1 MLLRF
6 TILFAGASAL
16 WAAPVPPFTLKTVDR
31 APVNRA
37 IARVS
42 RPTEFWMG
50 PISEAERAPKMLKP
64 GVMRAG
70 VHRVGG
76 DEFLSRGQ
84 WSELPDGRA
93 VFQAALRSPGATGLR
108 LEFVNFADGAGRVWL
123 YPGDETHPTRPIGPY
138 EGGEDTWS
146 GLVEGESVV
155 LEFEA
160 AAGAPRMLP
169 FQLGRISHISANVG
183 TSAAPRAAALSC
195 NLDVTCYPEWA
206 DKAKGVARY
215 LFETSGG
222 GALCSGSL
230 INTRNNSGIPYFLT
244 ADHCISNEAEARSVQ
259 AFWFYQSSV
268 CNGAPRSLRD
278 VPTTSGAAYMAGGS
292 MEQGDFTLLRLTGTL
307 PNGVTFAGWVPEEL
321 PIGANVTG
329 IHHPTGDYKRVSFG
343 NRRTPALVRGWPE
356 PKFYTINWRQGVTEG
371 GSSGSPLFNDD
382 GLLVGTLTGGEKSPE
397 GKDKCDV
404 TPALSW
410 YGRFSTAFP
419 TLQGF
424 LEERTLGPTPTPP
437 PTGGGTTG
445 TLLASSVAA
454 NFTVGPVAGASLLPG
469 IYRVDVPQGAT
480 RLEIRLRTT
489 TPNVDIDL
497 FARAGSAPII
507 TEGRVTS
514 DFSAATDSGDETIVI
529 TPTSSPALRPG
540 TYFIAMALFT
550 TGVEARGTLTAIA
563 TGGGSTTPPPTTST
577 TVALTSGVAR
587 AITLEPTT
595 VGTLL
600 TGSNAYRIEVPQG
613 ATRLEIRL
621 ETETRNVD
629 VDLFARF
636 GQESVVADRAV
647 LADHRSEGDAAN
659 EVITITPS
667 STPTLRAGT
676 YFIHLGVFTAN
687 TRILTR
693 LTATVT
699 GGTAPPPASGAT
711 VLTSGTARAITLEP
725 TTEGTLLGGGNAYRI
740 DVPQGSTRLEIRLES
755 QTSNVD
761 VDLYARFNAESQVV
775 NQAVVADHRSEGP
788 GGNEVITIT
797 PTSSPALRS
806 GTYFINLGIFTANTR
821 ISARL
826 TATVTGGGTTPPTTP
841 PPAGGNRTLVS
852 GAPSTYSFEPVS
864 SPQLFTSDSAYQIS
878 VPAGATRL
886 EVRIS
891 TTTPGVDVDLYVRAG
906 EVPRV
911 SSGAVQADY
920 SSEGDTGDE
929 TIVITPQST
938 PPLRAGTY
946 FIALG
951 VFTPNIRI
959 NGTVLATVTTAGSS
973 NTVGQP
979 LIAGLL
985 QRFAIAP
992 VSSAALVND
1001 PSFRIDVPSGTG
1013 RVRVLLQTTT
1023 PNADVDLYA
1032 RFAQAP
1038 AIAGGAVVA
1047 DYKSEGSAGDESLD
1061 ITPQSTPAL
1070 RSGTLFISLGLFATG
1085 ERVEGSVV
1093 VYIDTAATPPQN
1105 AVELTSGVPGRFTL
1119 PATASPALYSGTS
1132 GFRIQVPVG
1141 ATSLTVR
1148 LNTTTPN
1155 ADVDLYVRRGSDVD
1169 LGDGEI
1175 LADFFA
1181 EGPTGNESLTITR
1194 TSSPP
1199 LEPGTYFI
1207 GLGNFAR
1214 NTQVTGVVTATVE
1227 RAPSA
1232 PAAGANQR
1240 LTFGQ
1245 PSSWRFAAVTG
1256 PTLLSGESAFRLDV
1270 TNVSRMEIEL
1280 KTDTPGAD
1288 LDLYVRYGSPP
1299 VVQNGTVVADFS
1311 STGLTGNEKIT
1322 IFPGA
1327 NSPLRS
1333 GTYYVA
1339 MAVFTPGVATSGTVL
1354 AKDLSGGSTEAL
1366 KLSARRKF
1374 GEKATETE
1382 LSKSTQPEDPMPADG
1397 RQPLKGKYGPIREQ
1411 E

>member
-6 TILFAGASAL
+6 TVLCVATCAL

-31 APVNRA
+31 APVNRPMT
-37 IARVS
+37 RVN

-70 VHRVGG
+70 VHRLGG
-76 DEFLSRGQ
+76 DEFLGRGQ

-108 LEFVNFADGAGRVWL
+108 LEFVNFAAGAGRVWL
-123 YPGDETHPTRPIGPY
+123 YPGDESNPTRPIGPY

-183 TSAAPRAAALSC
+183 TAAAPRTAALAC

-206 DKAKGVARY
+206 EKARGVARY
-215 LFETSGG
+215 LFETNGG

-230 INTRNNSGIPYFLT
+230 VNTRNNSGIPYFLT
-244 ADHCISNEAEARSVQ
+244 ADHCISNATEARSVQ
-259 AFWFYQSSV
+259 AFWFYQSSI

-278 VPTTSGAAYMAGGS
+278 VPTTLGATYMAGGS

-307 PNGVTFAGWVPEEL
+307 PSGVSFAGWMPEEL
-321 PIGANVTG
+321 PIGTPVAG
-329 IHHPTGDYKRVSFG
+329 IHHPTGDYKRISFG
-343 NRRTPALVRGWPE
+343 NRAESILTRGRPE
-356 PKFYTINWRQGVTEG
+356 PKFHTIIWATGVTEG
-371 GSSGSPLFNDD
+371 GSSGSPIFTNE
-382 GLLVGTLTGGEKSPE
+382 GLIVGMLSGGPKPPNGRTE
-397 GKDKCDV
+397 CDL
-404 TPALSW
+404 TPAYDW
-410 YGRFSTAFP
+410 YGKFSTAYP

-424 LEERTLGPTPTPP
+424 LEERTTGPTPTPP

-445 TLLASSVAA
+445 TLLTSNVAA
-454 NFTVGPVAGASLLPG
+454 NFTVGPVAGAALLPG

-497 FARAGSAPII
+497 FARAGSAPIL

-529 TPTSSPALRPG
+529 TPTSSPALRAG
-540 TYFIAMALFT
+540 TYFVAMALFT
-550 TGVEARGTLTAIA
+550 TGVEARGTLTAIV
-563 TGGGSTTPPPTTST
+563 TGGGSTTPPPATST
-577 TVALTSGVAR
+577 AVALTSGVAR
-587 AITLEPTT
+587 AITLEPAAS
-595 VGTLL
+595 GTLL
-600 TGSNAYRIEVPQG
+600 AGSNAYRIDVPQG

-629 VDLFARF
+629 VDLYVRF
-636 GQESVVADRAV
+636 GQEAVVADRTV
-647 LADHRSEGDAAN
+647 LADHRSENDTAN

-667 STPTLRAGT
+667 STPALRAGT

-687 TRILTR
+687 TRIVTR

-699 GGTAPPPASGAT
+699 GGTAPPPTSSVT
-711 VLTSGTARAITLEP
+711 VLTSGTARAITIEP
-725 TTEGTLLGGGNAYRI
+725 TTSRTLLAGGNAYRI
-740 DVPQGSTRLEIRLES
+740 DVPTGATRLEIRLES
-755 QTSNVD
+755 QTANVD

-788 GGNEVITIT
+788 DGNEVITIT
-797 PTSSPALRS
+797 PTSSPALRA
-806 GTYFINLGIFTANTR
+806 GTYFINLGVFTANTR

-826 TATVTGGGTTPPTTP
+826 TATVTVGGTTPPPTS
-841 PPAGGNRTLVS
+841 GNRTLVS
-852 GAPSTYSFEPVS
+852 GAPSTYSLDPVS
-864 SPQLFTSDSAYQIS
+864 GPQLFTSDSAYQIS

-886 EVRIS
+886 EVRIR
-891 TTTPGVDVDLYVRAG
+891 TTTPGADVDLYVRAG

-911 SSGAVQADY
+911 SGGAVQADF
-920 SSEGDTGDE
+920 SSEGETGDE

-951 VFTPNIRI
+951 VFTPNIRV
-959 NGTVLATVTTAGSS
+959 NGTVLATVTTAGAS

-1013 RVRVLLQTTT
+1013 RVRVVLQTTT

-1032 RFAQAP
+1032 RFAQVP
-1038 AIAGGAVVA
+1038 AITGGAVVA

-1085 ERVEGSVV
+1085 VRVEGSVV

-1105 AVELTSGVPGRFTL
+1105 AVELSSGVPGRFTL
-1119 PATASPALYSGTS
+1119 PATAEPTLYAGTS

-1169 LGDGEI
+1169 LADGEI

-1227 RAPSA
+1227 RAPAA

-1245 PSSWRFAAVTG
+1245 AASWRFAAVTG
-1256 PTLLSGESAFRLDV
+1256 PTLLSGDSAFRLDV

-1280 KTDTPGAD
+1280 NTDTPGAD

-1299 VVQNGTVVADFS
+1299 VVQNGSVVADFS

-1322 IFPGA
+1322 ISPGA

-1339 MAVFTPGVATSGTVL
+1339 MVIFTPGVATSGTLL
-1354 AKDLSGGSTEAL
+1354 AKDLSGGNSEEL
-1366 KLSARRKF
+1366 KLSPRRKF
-1374 GEKATETE
+1374 GNKAIGTE

-1397 RQPLKGKYGPIREQ
+1397 RQPLRGKYGPIREQ

>member
-1 MLLRF
+1 MFLRF
-6 TILFAGASAL
+6 TLLFVSASAL

-31 APVNRA
+31 APVNRPL
-37 IARVS
+37 ARVG
-42 RPTEFWMG
+42 RPTEFWLG

-70 VHRVGG
+70 VHRLGG
-76 DEFLSRGQ
+76 DEFLGRGK

-108 LEFVNFADGAGRVWL
+108 LEFVNFAAGVGRVWL
-123 YPGDETHPTRPIGPY
+123 YPGDETNPTQPVGPY

-155 LEFEA
+155 LEFEV

-169 FQLGRISHISANVG
+169 FQLGRFSHISANVG
-183 TSAAPRAAALSC
+183 TAAATRAAALSC

-206 DKAKGVARY
+206 EKARGVARY
-215 LFETSGG
+215 LFETNGG
-222 GALCSGSL
+222 GALCSGAL
-230 INTRNNSGIPYFLT
+230 VNTRNNSGIPYFLT
-244 ADHCISNEAEARSVQ
+244 ADHCISNDTEARSVQ

-278 VPTTSGAAYMAGGS
+278 VPTTSGATYLAGGS

-307 PNGVTFAGWVPEEL
+307 PNGVTFAGWMPEEL
-321 PIGANVTG
+321 PMGTAVTG
-329 IHHPTGDYKRVSFG
+329 IHHPTGDYKRISFG
-343 NRRTPALVRGWPE
+343 NRAEPIPTRGRPE
-356 PKFYTINWRQGVTEG
+356 PKFHTIVWRTGVTEG
-371 GSSGSPLFNDD
+371 GSSGSPIFTNE
-382 GLLVGTLTGGEKSPE
+382 GLIVGMLSGGPKPPA
-397 GKDKCDV
+397 GKTECDL
-404 TPALSW
+404 TPAYDF
-410 YGRFSTAFP
+410 YGRFSTAYP

-424 LEERTLGPTPTPP
+424 LEERTTGPTPTPP

-445 TLLASSVAA
+445 TLLTSNVAA

-469 IYRVDVPQGAT
+469 SYRVDVPQGAT
-480 RLEIRLRTT
+480 RLEIRLRTS

-497 FARAGSAPII
+497 FARAGSAPVLA
-507 TEGRVTS
+507 EGRVTS

-529 TPTSSPALRPG
+529 TPTSSPALRAG

-550 TGVEARGTLTAIA
+550 TGVEARGTLTAIV
-563 TGGGSTTPPPTTST
+563 TGGGGTTTPPPTTSNA
-577 TVALTSGVAR
+577 VALTSGVAR

-595 VGTLL
+595 AGTLL
-600 TGSNAYRIEVPQG
+600 TGSNAYRIDVPQG

-629 VDLFARF
+629 VDLYARF

-667 STPTLRAGT
+667 TTPALRAGT

-699 GGTAPPPASGAT
+699 GGTAPPPASGPV

-725 TTEGTLLGGGNAYRI
+725 TTAGTLLGGGNAYRI
-740 DVPQGSTRLEIRLES
+740 DVPTGATRLEIRLES

-761 VDLYARFNAESQVV
+761 VDLYARFNSESEIV
-775 NQAVVADHRSEGP
+775 NRAIVADHRSEGP
-788 GGNEVITIT
+788 DGNEVITIT
-797 PTSSPALRS
+797 PTSSPALRA

-826 TATVTGGGTTPPTTP
+826 TATVTSVGTTPTP
-841 PPAGGNRTLVS
+841 PPTGNRTLTS
-852 GAPSTYSFEPVS
+852 GAPSAYSLEPVS
-864 SPQLFTSDSAYQIS
+864 GPALISAENAYQIS

-886 EVRIS
+886 EVRIR
-891 TTTPGVDVDLYVRAG
+891 TTTPGADVDLYVRAG
-906 EVPRV
+906 EVPRA

-951 VFTPNIRI
+951 VFTPNKRI
-959 NGTVLATVTTAGSS
+959 DGTVLATVTTAGSS

-992 VSSAALVND
+992 VSAAALIAD

-1013 RVRVLLQTTT
+1013 RVRVVLQTTT

-1038 AIAGGAVVA
+1038 AITGGAVVA

-1085 ERVEGSVV
+1085 VRVEGSVV
-1093 VYIDTAATPPQN
+1093 VYIDSAAPPPQN
-1105 AVELTSGVPGRFTL
+1105 AVELSSGVPGRFTL
-1119 PATASPALYSGTS
+1119 PATAEPTLYSGTS

-1194 TSSPP
+1194 TSNPP

-1207 GLGNFAR
+1207 ALANFAR

-1227 RAPSA
+1227 RAPA
-1232 PAAGANQR
+1232 VPTTGQR

-1245 PSSWRFAAVTG
+1245 PTAWRFGAVTG
-1256 PTLLSGESAFRLDV
+1256 PTLLSGDNAFRLDV

-1280 KTDTPGAD
+1280 NTDTPGAD

-1299 VVQNGTVVADFS
+1299 VVQNGNVVADFS

-1322 IFPGA
+1322 IAPGA
-1327 NSPLRS
+1327 NSPLRT

-1339 MAVFTPGVATSGTVL
+1339 LVVFTPGVATSGTIL
-1354 AKDLSGGSTEAL
+1354 TKDLSDSSGEDL

-1374 GEKATETE
+1374 GNKAVEAG
-1382 LSKSTQPEDPMPADG
+1382 LSKSTQPEDPMSADG
-1397 RQPLKGKYGPIREQ
+1397 QQPIKGKYGPIREQ

>member
-1 MLLRF
+1 MFLRF
-6 TILFAGASAL
+6 TILFAGAIAL

-31 APVNRA
+31 APVNRPL
-37 IARVS
+37 ARVG

-70 VHRVGG
+70 VHRLGG
-76 DEFLSRGQ
+76 DEFLGRGK

-93 VFQAALRSPGATGLR
+93 VFQTALRSPGATGLR
-108 LEFVNFADGAGRVWL
+108 LEFVNFAAGAGRVWL
-123 YPGDETHPTRPIGPY
+123 YPGDEPNPTQPVGPY
-138 EGGEDTWS
+138 EGGEDVWS

-183 TSAAPRAAALSC
+183 TASAPRAAALSC

-206 DKAKGVARY
+206 ERARGVARY
-215 LFETSGG
+215 LFETNGG
-222 GALCSGSL
+222 GALCSGAL
-230 INTRNNSGIPYFLT
+230 VNTRNNSGIPYFLT
-244 ADHCISNEAEARSVQ
+244 ADHCISNNTEARSVQ
-259 AFWFYQSSV
+259 AFWSYQSSV

-278 VPTTSGAAYMAGGS
+278 VPTTSGATYLAGGS
-292 MEQGDFTLLRLTGTL
+292 MEQGDFTLLRFTGTL
-307 PNGVTFAGWVPEEL
+307 PNGVTFAGWMPEEL
-321 PIGANVTG
+321 PIGTAVTG
-329 IHHPTGDYKRVSFG
+329 IHHPTGDYKRISFG
-343 NRRTPALVRGWPE
+343 NRAEPIITRGRPE
-356 PKFYTINWRQGVTEG
+356 PKFHTIIWRTGVTEG
-371 GSSGSPLFNDD
+371 GSSGSPIFTNE
-382 GLLVGTLTGGEKSPE
+382 GLIVGMLSGGPKPPTGKTE
-397 GKDKCDV
+397 CDL
-404 TPALSW
+404 TPAYDW
-410 YGRFSTAFP
+410 YGKFSAAYP
-419 TLQGF
+419 SLQGF
-424 LEERTLGPTPTPP
+424 LEERTTGPTPTPP

-445 TLLASSVAA
+445 TLLTSNVAA
-454 NFTVGPVAGASLLPG
+454 NFAVGPVAGASLLPG

-480 RLEIRLRTT
+480 RLEIRLRTS

-497 FARAGSAPII
+497 FARAGSAPVIA
-507 TEGRVTS
+507 EGRVTS

-529 TPTSSPALRPG
+529 TPTSSPALRAG
-540 TYFIAMALFT
+540 TYFVAMALFT
-550 TGVEARGTLTAIA
+550 TGVEARGTLTAIV
-563 TGGGSTTPPPTTST
+563 TGGTTTPPPTGSA
-577 TVALTSGVAR
+577 TVALASGVAR

-595 VGTLL
+595 SGTLL
-600 TGSNAYRIEVPQG
+600 AGSNAYRIDVPQG

-629 VDLFARF
+629 VDLYARF
-636 GQESVVADRAV
+636 GQESVVTDRAV
-647 LADHRSEGDAAN
+647 LADHRSEGDGAN

-667 STPTLRAGT
+667 TTPALRAGT
-676 YFIHLGVFTAN
+676 YFINLGVFTAN

-699 GGTAPPPASGAT
+699 GGTTPVPPPTSGPV
-711 VLTSGTARAITLEP
+711 VLTSGAARAITLEP
-725 TTEGTLLGGGNAYRI
+725 TTAGALLGGSNAYRI
-740 DVPQGSTRLEIRLES
+740 DVPTGATRLEIRLES

-761 VDLYARFNAESQVV
+761 VDLYARFNAESEVV
-775 NQAVVADHRSEGP
+775 NRAVVADHRSEGP
-788 GGNEVITIT
+788 DGNEVITIT
-797 PTSSPALRS
+797 PTSSPALRA
-806 GTYFINLGIFTANTR
+806 GTYFINLIVFTANTR

-826 TATVTGGGTTPPTTP
+826 TATVTGGGTTPP
-841 PPAGGNRTLVS
+841 PAGGNRTLTS
-852 GAPSTYSFEPVS
+852 GAPREYSLEPVS
-864 SPQLFTSDSAYQIS
+864 SPTLLTSESAYQIS

-886 EVRIS
+886 EVKIR
-891 TTTPGVDVDLYVRAG
+891 TTTPGVDVDLYVRAA

-911 SSGAVQADY
+911 SNGAVQADY
-920 SSEGDTGDE
+920 ASEGDTGDE

-951 VFTPNIRI
+951 VFTPNVRVA
-959 NGTVLATVTTAGSS
+959 GTLLATVTTAGSS

-979 LIAGLL
+979 LIAGLP
-985 QRFAIAP
+985 QRFVIAP
-992 VSSAALVND
+992 VSSAALIGD

-1013 RVRVLLQTTT
+1013 RVRVVLQTTT
-1023 PNADVDLYA
+1023 PNVDVDLYA
-1032 RFAQAP
+1032 RYGQTP
-1038 AIAGGAVVA
+1038 GVGGSAIAA
-1047 DYKSEGSAGDESLD
+1047 DYKSEGLTGDESLD
-1061 ITPQSTPAL
+1061 IGPQSTPPL

-1085 ERVEGSVV
+1085 VRVEGSVV
-1093 VYIDTAATPPQN
+1093 VYIDSAAPPPQN
-1105 AVELTSGVPGRFTL
+1105 AVELSSGMPGRFTL
-1119 PATASPALYSGTS
+1119 PATAEPTLYSGTS

-1155 ADVDLYVRRGSDVD
+1155 ADVDLYVRRGSDID
-1169 LGDGEI
+1169 LADGEI
-1175 LADFFA
+1175 VADFFA

-1194 TSSPP
+1194 TSNPP

-1207 GLGNFAR
+1207 GFGNFAR

-1227 RAPSA
+1227 RAPAA

-1245 PSSWRFAAVTG
+1245 ATAWRFAAVTG
-1256 PTLLSGESAFRLDV
+1256 PTLLSGDSAYRLDV

-1280 KTDTPGAD
+1280 NTNTPGAD

-1299 VVQNGTVVADFS
+1299 VVQNGNVVADFS
-1311 STGLTGNEKIT
+1311 STGLTGNERIT
-1322 IFPGA
+1322 ISPGA

-1339 MAVFTPGVATSGTVL
+1339 LAVFTPGVETSGTLL
-1354 AKDLSGGSTEAL
+1354 AKDLSGGGVDEL
-1366 KLSARRKF
+1366 KFSPRRKF
-1374 GEKATETE
+1374 GDKAVETG

>member
-1 MLLRF
+1 MFLRF
-6 TILFAGASAL
+6 TVLFAGASAL

-31 APVNRA
+31 APVTRPL
-37 IARVS
+37 ARVG

-50 PISEAERAPKMLKP
+50 PISEVERAPKMLKP

-70 VHRVGG
+70 VHRLGG
-76 DEFLSRGQ
+76 DEFLGRGK

-108 LEFVNFADGAGRVWL
+108 LEFVNFAAGAGRVWL
-123 YPGDETHPTRPIGPY
+123 YPGDETNPTLPVGPY
-138 EGGEDTWS
+138 EGGEDVWS

-183 TSAAPRAAALSC
+183 TASAPRAAALNC

-206 DKAKGVARY
+206 ERARGVARY
-215 LFETSGG
+215 LFETNGG
-222 GALCSGSL
+222 GALCSGAL
-230 INTRNNSGIPYFLT
+230 VNTRNNSGIPYFLT
-244 ADHCISNEAEARSVQ
+244 ADHCISNNTEARSVQ
-259 AFWFYQSSV
+259 AFWSYQSSV

-278 VPTTSGAAYMAGGS
+278 VPTTSGATYLAGGS

-307 PNGVTFAGWVPEEL
+307 PNGVTFSGWMPEEL
-321 PIGANVTG
+321 PIGTAVTG
-329 IHHPTGDYKRVSFG
+329 IHHPTGDYKRISFG
-343 NRRTPALVRGWPE
+343 NRAEPIITRGRPE
-356 PKFYTINWRQGVTEG
+356 PKFHTIIWRSGVTEG
-371 GSSGSPLFNDD
+371 GSSGSPIFTNE
-382 GLLVGTLTGGEKSPE
+382 GLIVGMLSGGPKPPTGKTE
-397 GKDKCDV
+397 CDL
-404 TPALSW
+404 TPAYDW
-410 YGRFSTAFP
+410 YGKFSTAYP
-419 TLQGF
+419 SLQGF
-424 LEERTLGPTPTPP
+424 LEERTTGPTPTPP
-437 PTGGGTTG
+437 PTGGDTTG
-445 TLLASSVAA
+445 ILLTSNVAA

-480 RLEIRLRTT
+480 RLEIRLRTS

-497 FARAGSAPII
+497 FARAGSAPVIA
-507 TEGRVTS
+507 EGRVTS

-529 TPTSSPALRPG
+529 TPTSSPALRAG
-540 TYFIAMALFT
+540 TYFVAMALFT
-550 TGVEARGTLTAIA
+550 TGVEARGTLTAIVA
-563 TGGGSTTPPPTTST
+563 GGTTTPPPTGSAA
-577 TVALTSGVAR
+577 VALASGVAR

-595 VGTLL
+595 SGTLL
-600 TGSNAYRIEVPQG
+600 TGSNAYRIDVPQG
-613 ATRLEIRL
+613 ATRLDIRL

-629 VDLFARF
+629 VDLYARF

-667 STPTLRAGT
+667 TTPALRAGT
-676 YFIHLGVFTAN
+676 YFINLGVFTAN
-687 TRILTR
+687 TRMLTR

-699 GGTAPPPASGAT
+699 GGTTPVPPPTSGPV
-711 VLTSGTARAITLEP
+711 VLTSGAARAITLEP
-725 TTEGTLLGGGNAYRI
+725 TTTGALLGGGNAYRI
-740 DVPQGSTRLEIRLES
+740 DVPTGATRLEIRLES
-755 QTSNVD
+755 QATNVD
-761 VDLYARFNAESQVV
+761 VDLYARFNAESEVV
-775 NQAVVADHRSEGP
+775 NRAVVADHRSEGP
-788 GGNEVITIT
+788 DGNEVITIT
-797 PTSSPALRS
+797 PTSSPALRA
-806 GTYFINLGIFTANTR
+806 GTYFINLTVFTANTR

-826 TATVTGGGTTPPTTP
+826 TATVTGGTTMP
-841 PPAGGNRTLVS
+841 PPAGGNRTLTS
-852 GAPSTYSFEPVS
+852 GAPSAYSLEPVS
-864 SPQLFTSDSAYQIS
+864 SPTLLTSESAYQIS

-886 EVRIS
+886 EVRIR
-891 TTTPGVDVDLYVRAG
+891 TTTPGVDVDLYVRAA

-911 SSGAVQADY
+911 SNGAVQADH

-951 VFTPNIRI
+951 VFTSNVRVA
-959 NGTVLATVTTAGSS
+959 GTVLATVTTTGSS

-979 LIAGLL
+979 LIAGLP
-985 QRFAIAP
+985 QRFVIAP
-992 VSSAALVND
+992 VSSAALIGD

-1013 RVRVLLQTTT
+1013 RVRVVLQTTT
-1023 PNADVDLYA
+1023 PNVDVDLYA
-1032 RFAQAP
+1032 RYGQTP
-1038 AIAGGAVVA
+1038 GVGGSAIAA
-1047 DYKSEGSAGDESLD
+1047 DYRSEGLTGDESLD
-1061 ITPQSTPAL
+1061 IGPQSTPPL

-1085 ERVEGSVV
+1085 VRVEGSIV
-1093 VYIDTAATPPQN
+1093 VYIDSAATPPQN
-1105 AVELTSGVPGRFTL
+1105 AVELSSGIPGRFTL
-1119 PATASPALYSGTS
+1119 PATAEPTLYSGTS

-1155 ADVDLYVRRGSDVD
+1155 ADVDLYVRRGSDID
-1169 LGDGEI
+1169 LADGEI
-1175 LADFFA
+1175 VADFFA

-1194 TSSPP
+1194 TSNPP

-1207 GLGNFAR
+1207 GFGNFAR

-1227 RAPSA
+1227 RAPAA

-1245 PSSWRFAAVTG
+1245 ATAWRFAAVTG
-1256 PTLLSGESAFRLDV
+1256 PTLLSGDSAYRLDV

-1280 KTDTPGAD
+1280 NTNTPGAD

-1299 VVQNGTVVADFS
+1299 VVQNGNVVADFS
-1311 STGLTGNEKIT
+1311 STGLTGNERIT
-1322 IFPGA
+1322 ISPGA

-1339 MAVFTPGVATSGTVL
+1339 LAVFTPGVDTSGTLL
-1354 AKDLSGGSTEAL
+1354 AKDLSGGGVDEL
-1366 KLSARRKF
+1366 KFSPRRKF
-1374 GEKATETE
+1374 GDKAVETG

>member
-1 MLLRF
+1 MFLRF
-6 TILFAGASAL
+6 TLLFVSASAL

-31 APVNRA
+31 APVNRPL
-37 IARVS
+37 ARVG
-42 RPTEFWMG
+42 RPTEFWLG

-70 VHRVGG
+70 VHRLGG
-76 DEFLSRGQ
+76 DEFLGRGK

-108 LEFVNFADGAGRVWL
+108 LEFVNFAAGVGRVWL
-123 YPGDETHPTRPIGPY
+123 YPGDETNPTQPVGPY
-138 EGGEDTWS
+138 EGGENTWS

-155 LEFEA
+155 LEFEV

-169 FQLGRISHISANVG
+169 FQLGRFSHISANVG
-183 TSAAPRAAALSC
+183 TAGATRAAALSC

-206 DKAKGVARY
+206 EKARGVARY
-215 LFETSGG
+215 LFETNGG
-222 GALCSGSL
+222 GALCSGAL
-230 INTRNNSGIPYFLT
+230 VNTRNNSGIPYFLT
-244 ADHCISNEAEARSVQ
+244 ADHCISNDTEARSVQ

-278 VPTTSGAAYMAGGS
+278 VPTTSGATYLAGGS

-307 PNGVTFAGWVPEEL
+307 PNGVTFAGWMPEEL
-321 PIGANVTG
+321 PMGTAVTG
-329 IHHPTGDYKRVSFG
+329 IHHPTGDYKRISFG
-343 NRRTPALVRGWPE
+343 NRAEPIPTRGRPE
-356 PKFYTINWRQGVTEG
+356 PKFHTIVWRTGVTEG
-371 GSSGSPLFNDD
+371 GSSGSPIFTNE
-382 GLLVGTLTGGEKSPE
+382 GLIVGMLSGGPKPPA
-397 GKDKCDV
+397 GKTECDL
-404 TPALSW
+404 TPAYDF
-410 YGRFSTAFP
+410 YGRFSTAYP

-424 LEERTLGPTPTPP
+424 LEERTTGPTPTPP

-445 TLLASSVAA
+445 TLLTSNVAA

-469 IYRVDVPQGAT
+469 SYRVDVPQGAT
-480 RLEIRLRTT
+480 RLEIQLRTS

-497 FARAGSAPII
+497 FARAGSAPVLA
-507 TEGRVTS
+507 EGRVTS

-529 TPTSSPALRPG
+529 TPTSSPALRAG

-550 TGVEARGTLTAIA
+550 TGVEARGTLTAIV
-563 TGGGSTTPPPTTST
+563 TGGGGTTTPPPTTSNA
-577 TVALTSGVAR
+577 VALTSGVAR

-595 VGTLL
+595 AGTLL
-600 TGSNAYRIEVPQG
+600 TGSNAYRI
-613 ATRLEIRL
+613 
-621 ETETRNVD
+621 
-629 VDLFARF
+629 
-636 GQESVVADRAV
+636 
-647 LADHRSEGDAAN
+647 
-659 EVITITPS
+659 
-667 STPTLRAGT
+667 
-676 YFIHLGVFTAN
+676 
-687 TRILTR
+687 
-693 LTATVT
+693 
-699 GGTAPPPASGAT
+699 
-711 VLTSGTARAITLEP
+711 
-725 TTEGTLLGGGNAYRI
+725 
-740 DVPQGSTRLEIRLES
+740 DVPTGATRLEIRLES

-761 VDLYARFNAESQVV
+761 VDLYARFNTESEIV
-775 NQAVVADHRSEGP
+775 NRAIVADHRSEGP
-788 GGNEVITIT
+788 DGNEVITIT
-797 PTSSPALRS
+797 PTSSPALRA

-826 TATVTGGGTTPPTTP
+826 TATVTSVGTTPTP
-841 PPAGGNRTLVS
+841 PPTGNRTLTS
-852 GAPSTYSFEPVS
+852 GAPSAYSLEPVS
-864 SPQLFTSDSAYQIS
+864 GPALISAENAYQIS

-886 EVRIS
+886 EVRIR
-891 TTTPGVDVDLYVRAG
+891 TTTPGADVDLYVRAG
-906 EVPRV
+906 EVPRA

-951 VFTPNIRI
+951 VFTPNKRI
-959 NGTVLATVTTAGSS
+959 DGTVLATVTTAGSS

-979 LIAGLL
+979 LISGLL

-992 VSSAALVND
+992 VSAAALIAD

-1013 RVRVLLQTTT
+1013 RVRVVLQTTT

-1038 AIAGGAVVA
+1038 AITGGAVVA

-1085 ERVEGSVV
+1085 VRVEGSVV
-1093 VYIDTAATPPQN
+1093 VYIDSAAPPPQN
-1105 AVELTSGVPGRFTL
+1105 AVELSSGVPGRFTL
-1119 PATASPALYSGTS
+1119 PATAEPTLYSGTS

-1194 TSSPP
+1194 TSNPP

-1207 GLGNFAR
+1207 ALANFAR

-1227 RAPSA
+1227 RAPA
-1232 PAAGANQR
+1232 VPTTGQR

-1245 PSSWRFAAVTG
+1245 PTAWRFGAVTG
-1256 PTLLSGESAFRLDV
+1256 PTLLSGDNAFRLDV

-1280 KTDTPGAD
+1280 NTDTPGAD

-1299 VVQNGTVVADFS
+1299 VVQNGNVVADFS

-1322 IFPGA
+1322 IAPGA
-1327 NSPLRS
+1327 NSPLRT

-1339 MAVFTPGVATSGTVL
+1339 LVVFTPGVATSGTIL
-1354 AKDLSGGSTEAL
+1354 TKDLSDSSGEDL

-1374 GEKATETE
+1374 GNKAVEAG
-1382 LSKSTQPEDPMPADG
+1382 LSKSTQPEDPMSADG
-1397 RQPLKGKYGPIREQ
+1397 QQPIKGKYGPIREQ

>member
-1 MLLRF
+1 MLFRF
-6 TILFAGASAL
+6 TILFLGAGAL

-31 APVNRA
+31 APVNRPL
-37 IARVS
+37 ARVG

-50 PISEAERAPKMLKP
+50 PISAEERAPKMLKP

-70 VHRVGG
+70 VHRLGG
-76 DEFLSRGQ
+76 DDFLSRGK

-108 LEFVNFADGAGRVWL
+108 LEFVNFAAGAGRVWL
-123 YPGDETHPTRPIGPY
+123 YPGDETNPTQPVGPY
-138 EGGEDTWS
+138 EGGEDVWS

-183 TSAAPRAAALSC
+183 TASAPRAAALSC
-195 NLDVTCYPEWA
+195 NLDVTCHPEWA
-206 DKAKGVARY
+206 ERARGVARY
-215 LFETSGG
+215 LFETNGG

-230 INTRNNSGIPYFLT
+230 VNTRNNSGIPYFLT
-244 ADHCISNEAEARSVQ
+244 ADHCVSNETEARSVQ

-278 VPTTSGAAYMAGGS
+278 VPTTSGATYLAGGS
-292 MEQGDFTLLRLTGTL
+292 LEQGDFTLLRLTGTL
-307 PNGVTFAGWVPEEL
+307 PNGVTFAGWMPEEL
-321 PIGANVTG
+321 PIGAAVTG
-329 IHHPTGDYKRVSFG
+329 IHHPTGDYKRISFG
-343 NRRTPALVRGWPE
+343 SRAEPILVRGRPE
-356 PKFYTINWRQGVTEG
+356 PKYHTIVWRTGVTEG
-371 GSSGSPLFNDD
+371 GSSGSPIFTNE
-382 GLLVGTLTGGEKSPE
+382 GLIVGMLSGGPKPPTGKTE
-397 GKDKCDV
+397 CDL
-404 TPALSW
+404 TPAYDW
-410 YGRFSTAFP
+410 YGRFSTAYP

-424 LEERTLGPTPTPP
+424 LEERTTGPTPTPP

-445 TLLASSVAA
+445 TLLTSNAAA

-480 RLEIRLRTT
+480 RLEIRLRTS
-489 TPNVDIDL
+489 TPSVDIDL
-497 FARAGSAPII
+497 FARAGSAPVL

-514 DFSAATDSGDETIVI
+514 DFSAATDSGDETIVV
-529 TPTSSPALRPG
+529 TPTSTPALRAG

-550 TGVEARGTLTAIA
+550 TGVEARGTLTAIV
-563 TGGGSTTPPPTTST
+563 TGGGTTTPPPTTSNA
-577 TVALTSGVAR
+577 VALTSGVAR
-587 AITLEPTT
+587 AITLEPVTA
-595 VGTLL
+595 GTLL
-600 TGSNAYRIEVPQG
+600 TGGGAYRIDVPQG

-629 VDLFARF
+629 VDLYARF
-636 GQESVVADRAV
+636 GVESVIADRAV

-667 STPTLRAGT
+667 STPALRAGT
-676 YFIHLGVFTAN
+676 YFIHLGVFTPS

-699 GGTAPPPASGAT
+699 GGTTTPPPTSGAT
-711 VLTSGTARAITLEP
+711 ALTSGTARSITLEP
-725 TTEGTLLGGGNAYRI
+725 TGAGTLLSGSNAYRI
-740 DVPQGSTRLEIRLES
+740 EVPTGATRLEIRLES

-761 VDLYARFNAESQVV
+761 LDLFARFNAESEVV
-775 NQAVVADHRSEGP
+775 NRAVVADHRSEGP
-788 GGNEVITIT
+788 DGNEVITIT
-797 PTSSPALRS
+797 PTSSPALRP
-806 GTYFINLGIFTANTR
+806 GTYFINLGVFTANTR

-826 TATVTGGGTTPPTTP
+826 TATVTGGGTTPTP
-841 PPAGGNRTLVS
+841 PPAGGNRTLTS
-852 GAPSTYSFEPVS
+852 GAASAFSFEPVS
-864 SPQLFTSDSAYQIS
+864 SATLFTSDSAYQIS

-886 EVRIS
+886 EVRVR
-891 TTTPGVDVDLYVRAG
+891 TTTPGADVDLYVRAG

-911 SSGAVQADY
+911 SSGAVLADY
-920 SSEGDTGDE
+920 SSEGDAGDE

-951 VFTPNIRI
+951 VFTQNVRVD
-959 NGTVLATVTTAGSS
+959 GTVLATVTTAGSS

-985 QRFAIAP
+985 QRFTIAP
-992 VSSAALVND
+992 VSSAALIGD
-1001 PSFRIDVPSGTG
+1001 PSFRIAVPEGTG
-1013 RVRVLLQTTT
+1013 RVRVVLQTTT

-1032 RFAQAP
+1032 RYAQAP
-1038 AIAGGAVVA
+1038 AVTGGAIVA
-1047 DYKSEGSAGDESLD
+1047 DYKSEGAAGDESLD

-1085 ERVEGSVV
+1085 VRVEGSVI
-1093 VYIDTAATPPQN
+1093 VYIDAAATPPQN
-1105 AVELTSGVPGRFTL
+1105 AVELSSGVPGRFTL
-1119 PATASPALYSGTS
+1119 PATATPTLYSGTS

-1155 ADVDLYVRRGSDVD
+1155 ADVDLYVRRGADVD
-1169 LGDGEI
+1169 LAESEVV
-1175 LADFFA
+1175 ADFFA

-1194 TSSPP
+1194 TSNPP

-1207 GLGNFAR
+1207 GLGNYAR
-1214 NTQVTGVVTATVE
+1214 NLQVTGVVTATVE
-1227 RAPSA
+1227 RAPAA
-1232 PAAGANQR
+1232 PATGANQR
-1240 LTFGQ
+1240 LTLGQ
-1245 PSSWRFAAVTG
+1245 ATAWRFGAVAG
-1256 PTLLSGESAFRLDV
+1256 PTLLTGESAFRLDV
-1270 TNVSRMEIEL
+1270 TNVSRMEVEL
-1280 KTDTPGAD
+1280 NTDTPGAD

-1299 VVQNGTVVADFS
+1299 VVQNGNVVADFS

-1322 IFPGA
+1322 ISPGA

-1339 MAVFTPGVATSGTVL
+1339 LAVFTPGVETSGTLL
-1354 AKDLSGGSTEAL
+1354 ARDLSGSGGVDELKFST
-1366 KLSARRKF
+1366 RPKF
-1374 GEKATETE
+1374 GEKRAETG
-1382 LSKSTQPEDPMPADG
+1382 LDKATQPEDPMPADG
-1397 RQPLKGKYGPIREQ
+1397 RQLLKGKYGPMRER